1 MDTGQSE
8 RAKSR
13 ERDKRHACIG
23 RAFALCSLLSALP
36 SPVSVRAEVIDRVLA
51 ILPGQIITLSDV
63 EAALDLGLV
72 EAPAGAERIAGGLS
86 AVVDRVLM
94 LNEVRRVSPAEP
106 SPAAVDERVARI
118 RQRFST
124 PADLSRVMAA
134 RGLDE
139 TVVRLFAAD
148 DLRLASYLDERFS
161 AAAQPTD
168 EEIRQAGESAR
179 QRLTDERR
187 RTLIG
192 AWTAELRRRADVTVL
207 P

>member
-1 MDTGQSE
+1 MTLTLTLTGQ
-8 RAKSR
+8 RA
-13 ERDKRHACIG
+13 EG
-23 RAFALCSLLSALP
+23 RGKKMPRVLFVSFCSLLSALCP
-36 SPVSVRAEVIDRVLA
+36 ISVSGEIIDRVLA

-72 EAPAGAERIAGGLS
+72 EAPPGDARIPAGLS
-86 AVVDRVLM
+86 AVIDRVLM
-94 LNEVRRVSPAEP
+94 LNEVRRVAPPEP
-106 SPAAVDERVARI
+106 SPAAIDARLARI
-118 RQRFST
+118 RQRIGS
-124 PADLSRVMAA
+124 PADLSRLLVA

-139 TVVRLFAAD
+139 TVLRLFAAD
-148 DLRLASYLDERFS
+148 DLRLASYLEERFS

-179 QRLTDERR
+179 QRLTDDRR

>member
-1 MDTGQSE
+1 MELMQ
-8 RAKSR
+8 
-13 ERDKRHACIG
+13 KR
-23 RAFALCSLLSALP
+23 RVLVLAFCSLLSALCA
-36 SPVSVRAEVIDRVLA
+36 VSVRGEVIDRVLA

-72 EAPAGAERIAGGLS
+72 ETTDGMERLAGGLAS
-86 AVVDRVLM
+86 LIDRVLM
-94 LNEVRRVSPAEP
+94 LNEVRRVNPAEP
-106 SPAAVDERVARI
+106 SAAAIDARVARI
-118 RQRFST
+118 RQRFAA
-124 PADLSRVMAA
+124 PAEVSRVLAA

-139 TVVRLFAAD
+139 AVLRIYAAD

-179 QRLTDERR
+179 QRLTEDRR

-192 AWTAELRRRADVTVL
+192 AWAAELRRRADVTVL